1 MFKKHNITTAFPGT
15 ITTHTP
21 STISTLMQSP
31 QTCFNTDWE
40 KSGNFGYLTGMT
52 SEKFL
57 LSNKSSLFANFYHQ
71 HYLLIDFFSCLLQHL

>member
-1 MFKKHNITTAFPGT
+1 MLKKTIINLTAFPGT

-40 KSGNFGYLTGMT
+40 KSGNFGYLTAM
-52 SEKFL
+52 
-57 LSNKSSLFANFYHQ
+57 A
-71 HYLLIDFFSCLLQHL
+71 